1 MGATG
6 DWAAGFGVSDAYE
19 AVRYC
24 VFFGFFFCFVYAV
37 TVFVCVCGYF
47 GVLCMHVSDAYE
59 AVRHFLCL
67 LLFFCIWGNCVLL
80 LMWCMCFRRL

>member
-1 MGATG
+1 MSQTLMKLS
-6 DWAAGFGVSDAYE
+6 VT
-19 AVRYC
+19 
-24 VFFGFFFCFVYAV
+24 VFFFVFCFLFCFVYAV

-67 LLFFCIWGNCVLL
+67 LLFFLYMG
-80 LMWCMCFRRL
+80 